1 MQFDD
6 RWLAWLDRVPYGDT
20 LAGLLAL
27 VVVALLANWLTHRV
41 LLRVV
46 RRLVRASPMSW
57 DDALMARGVLT
68 RLAHVVPALVLSAGI
83 GLVPDLPPAVATVV
97 RNVAHAYVVLTV
109 ALSLGNLFNAIGDLY
124 ARDVVRAQSRPIK
137 GYLQVAKLLVFL
149 LAGVL
154 VVATLIDRSPLI
166 LLSGLGAMTAVLLL
180 VFKDTILSLVASVQ
194 LSGNDMLRVG
204 DWIEMPALG
213 ADGDVIDI
221 ALNTV
226 KVQNWDK
233 TITTIPTYRLI
244 SESFKN
250 WRGMSE
256 AGGRR
261 IKRALLIDQASVRF
275 LEKDERDALRRVALI
290 DEYLDAKRAELEEW
304 NAQLEAAGKDPV
316 NARRVTNLGTFRAYA
331 LAYLRAHAGIRDD
344 MTLLVR
350 QLDPGPTGL
359 PLEIYCFT
367 ATTAWAEYEG
377 IQSDIFDHL
386 LAILPQFGLK
396 VFQSRSDAPLDV
408 RLHRADA
415 DPADVTVSG

>member
-124 ARDVVRAQSRPIK
+124 ARDVARAQSRPIK

-290 DEYLDAKRAELEEW
+290 DEYLDAKRAELEAW

-408 RLHRADA
+408 RLHRAAA

>member
-83 GLVPDLPPAVATVV
+83 GLVPDLPPAVAAVV

-233 TITTIPTYRLI
+233 TITSIPTYRLI

-290 DEYLDAKRAELEEW
+290 DEYLDAKRAELEAW
-304 NAQLEAAGKDPV
+304 NAQREAAGKDPV

-408 RLHRADA
+408 RLHRAAA

>member
-124 ARDVVRAQSRPIK
+124 ARDVARAQSRPIK

-275 LEKDERDALRRVALI
+275 LEKDERYALRRVALI
-290 DEYLDAKRAELEEW
+290 DEYLDAKRAELEAW

>member
-124 ARDVVRAQSRPIK
+124 ARDVARAQSRPIK

-290 DEYLDAKRAELEEW
+290 DEYLDAKRAELEAW